1 MSDMPAGQFHH
12 FGDLPV
18 ELKLEILR
26 YHLCASKSIRAHT
39 YRYTY
44 AKSYLAIARVSQDL
58 YKLSTEVSFYR
69 ENKFLIVPQRTS
81 CPKCIKAETFFPPSV
96 VNASQIRKLEFEIM
110 LDRHWIENFFPLGSD
125 HPELAQLCA
134 LACPRNTPYSQ
145 PGHIVSSALSNLIP
159 RKTSWQNNFTS
170 LKVLRIVVGLS
181 QCLHQKTVKALEE
194 LPAYEEIDLQAK
206 RVQVVLFGHR
216 KRSGKPLCGGRCA
229 TVIER
234 VVAGMTEPQD
244 K

>member
-1 MSDMPAGQFHH
+1 MSDMPAAQFHR

-26 YHLCASKSIRAHT
+26 YHLCASKSISAHT

-44 AKSYLAIARVSQDL
+44 AESYLAIARVSQEL
-58 YKLSTEVSFYR
+58 YKLSTEVFYR

-81 CPKCIKAETFFPPSV
+81 CPEGIKAETFFYPSA
-96 VNASQIRKLEFEIM
+96 VNASQIRKLEVEIL
-110 LDRHWIENFFPLGSD
+110 LDHHWIENFFPLCSN

-134 LACPRNTPYSQ
+134 LACPRHTPHSQ
-145 PGHIVSSALSNLIP
+145 SGHIVPSALSDLIP
-159 RKTSWQNNFTS
+159 RKTSWQKNFTS
-170 LKVLRIVVGLS
+170 LKELKIVVELS
-181 QCLHQKTVKALEE
+181 QFLHQKTVRALEE
-194 LPAYEEIDLQAK
+194 LSAYAEIDLQAK
-206 RVQVVLFGHR
+206 RVQVVLFGHC
-216 KRSGKPLCGGRCA
+216 KRSGKPLCDGRCA

-234 VVAGMTEPQD
+234 VIAGMTEPQD